1 MKKQRF
7 FMLGIITVLVA
18 VLSLTFVSSTFAKY
32 TSTVSGS
39 DSARVAKWAWEI
51 NDAALAKGQTE
62 LTFNLFDTINDTLA
76 PNGDETDV
84 ADELLAPGTQGEFV
98 LKFENLSEVNATYA
112 VDWTLTNTKSV
123 PLQFSIDG
131 TNWESDLDE
140 LDIDATKIDMLTGSK
155 TVTIQ
160 WKWSF
165 DGDDTALGFDAAAAN
180 IEVTVAAVV
189 TFTQID

>member
-39 DSARVAKWAWEI
+39 DLARVAKWAWEI
-51 NDAALAKGQTE
+51 NDDALAKGATE
-62 LTFNLFDTINDTLA
+62 LTFNLFDTINDTKDPYGA
-76 PNGDETDV
+76 ETDV
-84 ADELLAPGTQGEFV
+84 KAELLAPGTQGQFV
-98 LKFENLSEVNATYA
+98 LKFDNLSEVNATYA

-123 PLQFSIDG
+123 PLEFSIDG
-131 TNWESDLDE
+131 TNWKSNLDE
-140 LDIDATKIDMLTGSK
+140 LDIDPTTLNMLTGTA

-160 WKWSF
+160 WRWSF
-165 DGDDTALGFDAAAAN
+165 DGDDTALGFDAAAAD
-180 IEVTVAAVV
+180 IEVIVKAAV
-189 TFTQID
+189 TFTQVD